1 MPTYELNL
9 LKSQRNK
16 YLYLETA
23 DKPGKVCN
31 KLSVTTEEI
40 CRGREGERER
50 ERELRLIGF
59 C

>member
-1 MPTYELNL
+1 MPTYKLNQF
-9 LKSQRNK
+9 KSQRNK

-40 CRGREGERER
+40 CRGRKRES
-50 ERELRLIGF
+50 
-59 C
+59 